1 MSGKSVFSTPYLDK
15 QKKIQDYLKNNDKVL
30 RPNTKKASTRKV
42 NEVNAHDV

>member
-1 MSGKSVFSTPYLDK
+1 MAEKSVFSTRYLDN

-42 NEVNAHDV
+42 NEVNV